1 MTKYSYL
8 YLFWLIPAFLLFLV
22 LHQTTV
28 YYGVIDTY
36 ENGTSYTAEV
46 LEFDLK
52 QIAAQTNGYVVL
64 KFETKD
70 GEQVQ
75 KKLSLP
81 VEMAGALQEISI
93 VPIRYQKDAFQSI
106 VMMPTYSTQKGLAL
120 TNIGMAAVGLL
131 IAIGIGLVV
140 NRFIKKKRNGDSE
153 ELIIERIDQDE

>member
-28 YYGVIDTY
+28 YFGVIDTY

>member
-28 YYGVIDTY
+28 YYSVIDTY